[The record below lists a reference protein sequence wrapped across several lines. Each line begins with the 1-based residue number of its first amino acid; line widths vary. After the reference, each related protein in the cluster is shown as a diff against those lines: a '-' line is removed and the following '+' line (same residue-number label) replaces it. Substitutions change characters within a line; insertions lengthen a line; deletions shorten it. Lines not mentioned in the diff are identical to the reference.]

1 MVLLVTASNSS
12 KEIGS
17 IAGSSSLISAGV
29 SCLSSSKRL
38 FNSSKDIGVSSS
50 KRLSKEIMSSFSFG
64 FSFSSLVG
72 SSTLLSSGVTG
83 LLTSL
88 VSSSFSSLIS
98 LVGSSFNKDT
108 ILSKSTKVS
117 SSLEKISSL
126 FSSFKGFSLTGSST
140 LIVGL
145 TNL

>member
-1 MVLLVTASNSS
+1 MVTASNSS

-17 IAGSSSLISAGV
+17 IAGSSSLISVGA

-38 FNSSKDIGVSSS
+38 FNSSKDMGVSSS
-50 KRLSKEIMSSFSFG
+50 RRLSKEIISSFSFG
-64 FSFSSLVG
+64 FFFSSFVV
-72 SSTLLSSGVTG
+72 SSEVTG
-83 LLTSL
+83 FPTSL
-88 VSSSFSSLIS
+88 ASSSFSSLIL

-126 FSSFKGFSLTGSST
+126 FSSFKGSSLTGSST
-140 LIVGL
+140 LIVGF